1 MIKRL
6 GSALFL
12 LATLCLCGSALAQRG
27 GSGANPGTRNTYC
40 CNDDSGKQV
49 CSDVLPPQ
57 CYGKA
62 YREISP
68 TGRTV
73 KRIDAPLT
81 AEQRTVKEAEAKKA
95 KEEELRRKEEDRRN
109 RALLATYATEK
120 DIDYARDRALADI
133 AKTIQASEEKLAEL
147 GKQQQKLD
155 GEAEFYKKKTPP
167 PALQAQI
174 RDNQA
179 EMKTQQAAIAAKQKE
194 IETVKARYEAER
206 QRYRELTASKTT
218 APSAADS
225 RPR

>member
-1 MIKRL
+1 
-6 GSALFL
+6 
-12 LATLCLCGSALAQRG
+12 
-27 GSGANPGTRNTYC
+27 
-40 CNDDSGKQV
+40 
-49 CSDVLPPQ
+49 
-57 CYGKA
+57 
-62 YREISP
+62 
-68 TGRTV
+68 
-73 KRIDAPLT
+73 
-81 AEQRTVKEAEAKKA
+81 
-95 KEEELRRKEEDRRN
+95 EEDRRN